1 VVLIGSDLPGLDC
14 ADLTAAFAALDHNPL
29 VLGPAGDG
37 GYWLIGL
44 NRQGFAQAGAK
55 LMSGVAWGSS
65 QVLADTLSRAAQLE
79 LTCTLLRLQNDLDR
93 RGDLEP
99 WLRPRAE
106 HSSR

>member
-1 VVLIGSDLPGLDC
+1 
-14 ADLTAAFAALDHNPL
+14 
-29 VLGPAGDG
+29 
-37 GYWLIGL
+37 
-44 NRQGFAQAGAK
+44 
-55 LMSGVAWGSS
+55 MSGVAWGSS